1 MSKAELE
8 SPLDLSS
15 LAGRG
20 VLITGG
26 ASGLGAAMAKAFAKA
41 GSYVT
46 IADLQQELGEKYA
59 VELTAEGYNV
69 QFVHTDVTS
78 WASQVKAFESA
89 SLFCPTSTIDI
100 VIPSAAVFSETFLD
114 LATPVASEQLSE
126 PSTTVFDVN
135 ITGTYYTAKLA
146 AHYFRP
152 TSGSEHESS
161 RLKSLIFMASLGG
174 YIAGAR
180 FTAYGATKFAVRGIW
195 KHSRDDLKA
204 LGIRSNL
211 IAPWFI
217 PTPMTESQVE
227 HLKGKIQFAKVDDVV
242 DAALRCAVDQRIQ
255 GRAIAVTP
263 GRNVDLRDDPEGLD
277 AGVEVGQV
285 VSGLDKLIDAVSTME
300 T

>member
-1 MSKAELE
+1 MSKADFEA
-8 SPLDLSS
+8 PLDLSS
-15 LAGRG
+15 LAGKG

-26 ASGLGAAMAKAFAKA
+26 ASGLGAAMTKAFAKA

-46 IADLQQELGEKYA
+46 IADIQQELGDKYA
-59 VELTAEGYNV
+59 AGLTAEGYNV
-69 QFVHTDVTS
+69 QFVHTNVTS
-78 WASQVKAFESA
+78 WTSQVEAFEKANS
-89 SLFCPTSTIDI
+89 FCPDGTVDV

-114 LATPVASEQLSE
+114 LATPAAGEQLPE

-146 AHYFRP
+146 AYHFRSTP
-152 TSGSEHESS
+152 ESGESS

-180 FTAYGATKFAVRGIW
+180 FSAYGATKFAVRGLW
-195 KHSRDDLKA
+195 KASRDDLKA

-217 PTPMTESQVE
+217 PTPMTEWQVE
-227 HLKGKIQFAKVDDVV
+227 HLQDKIQFAKVEDVV
-242 DAALRCAVDQRIQ
+242 DAALRCATDQRIQ

-263 GRNVDLRDDPEGLD
+263 GGNVDLRDDPDGLD
-277 AGVEVGQV
+277 AGVEVGRV
-285 VSGLDKLIDAVSTME
+285 VSGLDKLIDAVSTMKA
-300 T
+300 

>member
-1 MSKAELE
+1 MSKVDLE
-8 SPLDLSS
+8 TQLDLSS
-15 LAGRG
+15 LADRG
-20 VLITGG
+20 VLATGG

-46 IADLQQELGEKYA
+46 IADIQQELGEKYA
-59 VELTAEGYNV
+59 ADV
-69 QFVHTDVTS
+69 QFIHTDVTS

-89 SLFCPTSTIDI
+89 SNFCPTRTIDI

-114 LATPVASEQLSE
+114 LATPAEGEQLFE

-152 TSGSEHESS
+152 TPDSEHEVS

-263 GRNVDLRDDPEGLD
+263 GGNVDLRDDPEGLD

-285 VSGLDKLIDAVSTME
+285 VSGLDNLIDAVSTME